1 MDCDDGG
8 VEEIKGDEG
17 EEIEGVGDVGDVAET
32 HSPNKYENNKE
43 NSMVYQLIK
52 KQMSVNKEI
61 VGFQP
66 EITNLDE
73 MFDFKQIDKIVK
85 EFDTSDVTK
94 NDYQNTL
101 INRLR

>member
-1 MDCDDGG
+1 ML
-8 VEEIKGDEG
+8 
-17 EEIEGVGDVGDVAET
+17 ATTET
-32 HSPNKYENNKE
+32 HSPNKYENTKE
-43 NSMVYQLIK
+43 NSGLSADH

-85 EFDTSDVTK
+85 EFDIRRRPKTIIK
-94 NDYQNTL
+94 IL
-101 INRLR
+101 